1 MSWFNDYIANSDINI
16 LCEEYQP
23 NITFADPRRLMLQ
36 QIINYGNS
44 AFTVPKGQCINVFS
58 KPMRRK
64 KIKHD
69 VVTYRSRVKYPWTI
83 KFTDKLEATGTASVW
98 TVTPSTGQ
106 ANTKW
111 DGKQYSSDYKVIYLG
126 VYDQGW
132 TSPDHPEVRAVPVN
146 TILESVETGEDVLVV
161 DFDKNANAIL
171 VRRDVEYPNATAAT
185 EAGCLPGTVVRTPS
199 DKAILDAAF
208 DTSAADKPVWEIKT
222 TALYE
227 KDWASDNAG
236 MEKVLIYKNYVQ
248 FFDVIFGSTL
258 TTDNTV
264 FHGGDPRK
272 AMSRFHC
279 EILSEKI
286 EKALLKGQ
294 GRYIPDPE
302 DPENRMQTMQGV
314 VGALSQG
321 PKAAENCVSLL
332 ETGGDGMLTIDKF
345 NAWIDG
351 LSKKDTCDYI
361 FCSSRLMAA
370 VNKLDRQ
377 FVRTSFSE
385 IWCGNQ
391 ILGWRSDLSKTKLIY
406 YPMLD
411 DGIPVNIYGKTL
423 PNGKKPIV
431 DAIKYNFDKHSRI
444 RTLIPLTVRDK
455 IGSREART
463 YSEKWLF
470 TAITAEWNH
479 PELGGLLC
487 DVQGA

>member
-44 AFTVPKGQCINVFS
+44 AFTIPKGQCINVFS

-69 VVTYRSRVKYPWTI
+69 VVTYRCRVKYPWI
-83 KFTDKLEATGTASVW
+83 INFQKILDDAGSGTDWV
-98 TVTPSTGQ
+98 VTPGVSD
-106 ANTKW
+106 APTKW
-111 DGKQYSSDYKVIYLG
+111 DGKTYSPDYKVIYLG
-126 VYDQGW
+126 EYDQGW
-132 TSPDHPEVRAVPVN
+132 DSPGHKEVRAVPVN
-146 TILESVETGEDVLVV
+146 TILESVDTGEDILVV
-161 DFDKNANAIL
+161 DFDKNSNSIL
-171 VRRDVEYPNATAAT
+171 VRRDVEYLDADAAKA
-185 EAGCLPGTVVRTPS
+185 AGCLAGTVVRIS
-199 DKAILDAAF
+199 GDSSLDASFAK
-208 DTSAADKPVWEIKT
+208 DKKWEIKT

-272 AMSRFHC
+272 AMSRFHL

-294 GRYIPDPE
+294 ARYIPDPE

-314 VGALSQG
+314 LAALSQG
-321 PKAAENCVSLL
+321 PKAHENCVSLL
-332 ETGGDGMLTIDKF
+332 ENSGSGLLTIDKL
-345 NAWIDG
+345 NAWIDD
-351 LSKKDTCDYI
+351 LSQKDTCDFV
-361 FCSSRLMAA
+361 FCSRRFLNA

-377 FVRTSFSE
+377 FVRTSFDD

-391 ILGWRSDLSKTKLIY
+391 IMGWKSDLSKTRLIY
-406 YPMLD
+406 YPLLD
-411 DGIPVNIYGKTL
+411 DKIPVTIHNKEAQGKCV
-423 PNGKKPIV
+423 V

-444 RTLIPLTVRDK
+444 RTLIPLTTRDK

-463 YSEKWLF
+463 YSEKWVF
-470 TAITAEWNH
+470 TALTAEWNH